1 MASVP
6 AGRAERYV
14 PCDERV
20 PLLGTRGSTLW
31 PGRHVMAAGFFKRAM
46 VYLGLV
52 DDEYE
57 DYEEYDPRGVSV
69 PRGVHRA
76 PEPEVDEEPVP
87 VVAASTI
94 RPMSYERAGVQ
105 VPTITP
111 RAVVRPVP
119 AEVGARVHVIAPMQF
134 GDARQIADKLV
145 SNQPV
150 IVNLQVANRELMR
163 RMIDFCSGVAYAL
176 SGKMERV
183 ADKVFLV
190 TPSNV
195 QVSAEERQRLQEN
208 GLLLP

>member
-1 MASVP
+1 M
-6 AGRAERYV
+6 
-14 PCDERV
+14 
-20 PLLGTRGSTLW
+20 
-31 PGRHVMAAGFFKRAM
+31 AGFFKRAM

-57 DYEEYDPRGVSV
+57 DYEDYEPRGVTV
-69 PRGVHRA
+69 PRGVNRA
-76 PEPEVDEEPVP
+76 TEAQLEEEAPAVP
-87 VVAASTI
+87 IATSTI
-94 RPMSYERAGVQ
+94 RPMVREESPVQ

-111 RAVVRPVP
+111 RAVVRPAPVE
-119 AEVGARVHVIAPMQF
+119 ASAKVHVVAPMQF
-134 GDARQIADKLV
+134 ADARQIADKLM
-145 SNQPV
+145 SSQPV

-208 GLLLP
+208 GLLRP